1 MYIYKYMY
9 INKYIFNIYIYIIY
23 IYIYYIYIFYI
34 YIDKFIHMVE
44 DTYTNIRSKVK
55 INDLLPD
62 PFTLT

>member
-9 INKYIFNIYIYIIY
+9 INKYIFDIYIIY
-23 IYIYYIYIFYI
+23 ILYIYIYI
-34 YIDKFIHMVE
+34 YIYNRCGDKSIHMVE

>member
-9 INKYIFNIYIYIIY
+9 INEYIFNIYIYN